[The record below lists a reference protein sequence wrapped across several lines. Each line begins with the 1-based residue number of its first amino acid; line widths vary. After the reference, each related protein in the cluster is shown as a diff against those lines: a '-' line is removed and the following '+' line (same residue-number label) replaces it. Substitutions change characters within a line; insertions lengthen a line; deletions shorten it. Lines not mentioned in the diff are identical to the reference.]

1 MLYDSFTCRYILCDW
16 WTKLSTNTN
25 LLNPPFVGS
34 LKSNP
39 EELVKNVLS
48 CCGGNIFV
56 YHADGI
62 NLRIKALV
70 LILWCGFVCFGCEF
84 YFNFQHITGPNDEMT
99 KWMNSHLKLT
109 DLHWCFY
116 FVMTSPVVDW
126 RGGGSVIHI
135 RGWMVCYRRSIQNIL
150 HQSIQRLRR
159 AKADSM
165 FAGRRRK
172 KILHQSYVHFVFVSS
187 LIFIFILIDNSPTWL
202 SQRSPS
208 HLPDQVSQFA
218 FQM

>member
-1 MLYDSFTCRYILCDW
+1 MLYGSVTCRYIQYCVTGELNC
-16 WTKLSTNTN
+16 TNTN

-84 YFNFQHITGPNDEMT
+84 YFSFQHTTGPNDEMT

-116 FVMTSPVVDW
+116 FVLTSPVVDW

-172 KILHQSYVHFVFVSS
+172 KSY
-187 LIFIFILIDNSPTWL
+187 I
-202 SQRSPS
+202 S
-208 HLPDQVSQFA
+208 HMCTLFLCQVWYLFSYW
-218 FQM
+218 